1 MLLFAPSLHSIKFEL
16 LFKLVLPK
24 CSVTNIRISLKY
36 LNGLSQC
43 LECCSQGFSF
53 FSYSLRLTERLSEGL
68 VLIDLRI
75 ELKLQSF
82 LRGLD

>member
-1 MLLFAPSLHSIKFEL
+1 
-16 LFKLVLPK
+16 
-24 CSVTNIRISLKY
+24 LKY